1 MEAYSTGLNKVPVL
15 SRQAKQGEQRA
26 LLCGFIL
33 RLGWSNVEHNGS
45 AVNCIT
51 FAN

>member
-33 RLGWSNVEHNGS
+33 RLGWSNVGS